1 MLDAIEVDVEHSER
15 VNTSVLRCPAPP
27 DERAPFRVVQVLWLR
42 PSRRVRA
49 LTMQFAHRVPRVL
62 RYLMRGLG
70 SDESVT
76 ELTSYLLFDS
86 EFCACL
92 IDLGR
97 ADVLADRVRIARF
110 FRDPDAVARRRR

>member
-15 VNTSVLRCPAPP
+15 VNTSVLNCPVEE
-27 DERAPFRVVQVLWLR
+27 DGGKRFRLIQVLWLR
-42 PSRRVRA
+42 PSRRIRE
-49 LTMQFAHRVPRVL
+49 LTTQFASRVPRVL

-86 EFCACL
+86 EFCGCL

-97 ADVLADRVRIARF
+97 RDVLADRARIRRF
-110 FRDPDAVARRRR
+110 FA